1 MTQMLDEIN
10 ELITHNSELGEY
22 FKEYEKEQ
30 YLSMLRAQ
38 LDDNIYL
45 EDLNTIVYIY
55 SKVDA
60 NHWYQTLKFSTDKD
74 KLAKNMLQYIDQ
86 LKIKI
91 VIKNKKEYFKLH
103 PKLEDVE
110 DQLDKM
116 LDLDRIN
123 ERVLTY
129 YQDDIKRYVQS
140 QSYLFKEHEIKSQT
154 QTIQLLKND
163 REIALELL
171 HNSSNLFDLLGN
183 ETALDLYLIQNQLVG
198 VKIKIETEYE
208 IVELNTLVLK

>member
-22 FKEYEKEQ
+22 FKEYEKKQ

-45 EDLNTIVYIY
+45 EDLNTIVYVY

-60 NHWYQTLKFSTDKD
+60 NYWYQTLKFSTDKD
-74 KLAKNMLQYIDQ
+74 KLAKNMLQYLDQ

-91 VIKNKKEYFKLH
+91 IIKNKDEYFKLH
-103 PKLEDVE
+103 PKLEDIE
-110 DQLDKM
+110 DRLYQM

-129 YQDDIKRYVQS
+129 Y
-140 QSYLFKEHEIKSQT
+140 
-154 QTIQLLKND
+154 
-163 REIALELL
+163 
-171 HNSSNLFDLLGN
+171 
-183 ETALDLYLIQNQLVG
+183 
-198 VKIKIETEYE
+198 
-208 IVELNTLVLK
+208 